1 MTTAL
6 ARLPVDGQFNGGS
19 LPPSSARRP
28 ERQGFDRTLNDAD
41 AQIPRLDSV
50 AACQDRP
57 AVQGQSDPEAKP
69 SPNEDGAVA
78 EADVAVAGGIDAG
91 DTNGPGEDADGVSGA
106 STGTLENEDV
116 TLAGAMTVNA
126 FARVAISTEGTEI
139 GGTAV
144 EQRQLQG
151 RQVAGEVRSVASA
164 DPLSTSPEPTRL
176 AAFLALGGAEG
187 DGEET
192 PGAAFTVLSTAG
204 GLAPGTAPTDEATG
218 RTAASLLPSGLTH
231 EDAVNVGRVVRGIR
245 TAINQQG
252 GVVTLRLHPPELG
265 FVRIQLEINNGVV
278 RAEFSAEQ
286 SSVRN
291 LLTQQMGQLRAALES
306 HGLSVERLVAQTL
319 NNHPSSGSAPGGSDE
334 APNEGRSR
342 GWTSAGSSDQRPD
355 DERDDPEAPAEEA
368 TFASMLNTVG

>member
-19 LPPSSARRP
+19 LPPSSVRRP
-28 ERQGFDRTLNDAD
+28 ERQEFDRTLSDAD
-41 AQIPRLDSV
+41 AQIPRPEPV
-50 AACQDRP
+50 TTCQDRP
-57 AVQGQSDPEAKP
+57 AVQGQPDPEAKP

-78 EADVAVAGGIDAG
+78 EADVVASAGIDAS
-91 DTNGPGEDADGVSGA
+91 DPNGPVEDADGVSG
-106 STGTLENEDV
+106 TDDGTSENEDV
-116 TLAGAMTVNA
+116 ALAGAMKVNA
-126 FARVAISTEGTEI
+126 FARAAISTEGAEI

-144 EQRQLQG
+144 EQRQPQGLQL
-151 RQVAGEVRSVASA
+151 ADEVRSFASA
-164 DPLSTSPEPTRL
+164 DPLSTSPDPARL
-176 AAFLALGGAEG
+176 AAFSAFGGAE
-187 DGEET
+187 DGGEDT
-192 PGAAFTVLSTAG
+192 PGATFTVLSTAS
-204 GLAPGTAPTDEATG
+204 GLAPGAAPVDEATG
-218 RTAASLLPSGLTH
+218 RTAASLLPSGLAH

-319 NNHPSSGSAPGGSDE
+319 NNHPSSGAAPGGSDE

-355 DERDDPEAPAEEA
+355 DERDDPEASAEEA